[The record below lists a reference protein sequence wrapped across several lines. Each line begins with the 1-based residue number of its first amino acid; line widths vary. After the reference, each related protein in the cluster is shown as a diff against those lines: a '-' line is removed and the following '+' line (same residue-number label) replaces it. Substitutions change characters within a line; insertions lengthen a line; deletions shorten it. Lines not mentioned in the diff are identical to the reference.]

1 MIDQATWD
9 RGVAVLRQGMS
20 TSLHCSIASVNED
33 GSPHVT
39 PIGSL
44 QITGLGTGMYFDVFN
59 ETLACNVDRDPRVSI
74 LVVNSSRSFWLTML
88 ARGRFRDYPGV
99 RFVGTIAPRREST
112 AREQARFRQ
121 RVKRL
126 RRLKGSRALW
136 SEVGYAR
143 DVEFTDVT
151 FVRIGSTTSHLEDR
165 VAKSQG

>member
-74 LVVNSSRSFWLTML
+74 LVVDSSRSF
-88 ARGRFRDYPGV
+88 
-99 RFVGTIAPRREST
+99 
-112 AREQARFRQ
+112 
-121 RVKRL
+121 
-126 RRLKGSRALW
+126 GSRCSHEAA
-136 SEVGYAR
+136 SE
-143 DVEFTDVT
+143 T
-151 FVRIGSTTSHLEDR
+151 IR
-165 VAKSQG
+165 VFGLSAPLLRGASPLHVSRHDFDNV